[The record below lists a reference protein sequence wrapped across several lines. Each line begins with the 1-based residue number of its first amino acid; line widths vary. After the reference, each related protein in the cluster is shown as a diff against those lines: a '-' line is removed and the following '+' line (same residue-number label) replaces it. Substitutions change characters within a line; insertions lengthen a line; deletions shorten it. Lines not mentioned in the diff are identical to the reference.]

1 MRPLLQTRET
11 RNPAENSAQTKFA
24 FAVRRLVLACVLLAM
39 GAWTL
44 SCGGGGAGSVT
55 PPPPPPSIQVVVS
68 PNSGT
73 VLLGETLPFTA
84 TVSNST
90 DASVVWSV
98 NGVTGGS
105 PQAGTISA
113 DGVYTAPADLPQG
126 GTVQVTATSHA
137 DTSKFATA
145 SVTISS
151 DIAVSISPGTASV
164 ELGAAQTFH
173 ASISSNGKPD
183 PTIRWNLSG
192 SACPSACG
200 TVDANGNY
208 TAPQILPG

>member
-1 MRPLLQTRET
+1 
-11 RNPAENSAQTKFA
+11 
-24 FAVRRLVLACVLLAM
+24 
-39 GAWTL
+39 
-44 SCGGGGAGSVT
+44 
-55 PPPPPPSIQVVVS
+55 PPPSIQVVVS

-137 DTSKFATA
+137 DSSKFATA

-151 DIAVSISPGTASV
+151 DIIVTISPGMVNV
-164 ELGAAQTFH
+164 ELGAVQAFR

-183 PTIRWNLSG
+183 PTIRWSLSG
-192 SACPSACG
+192 SSCPNSCG
-200 TVDANGNY
+200 SVGANGNY
-208 TAPQILPG
+208 TAPQILPGNASVTLTATSVADPSKQNSAGVLITSNFSLQLTAPATVQPGVTAALVA